1 MTRFRALAVS
11 SVLVLGG
18 CAVDQGA
25 SPGDSVDP
33 TDPLASYL
41 TQDVQWSECGAGA
54 LCSTVV
60 VPLDWDNPGVG
71 EDVQL
76 ALSKFEAT
84 GTAQGSLFVNPG
96 GPGASG
102 YEFVLDSVDFAVS
115 PELRESFDIIG
126 WDPRGVNFS
135 SPVSCAATDADL
147 DYFFFGELG
156 AEPDTPEW
164 DAELVAES
172 IRFGQECQANTGAL
186 LEFVDT
192 LSTVRDLD
200 LLRHLVG
207 DEQLNYLG
215 YSYGTLI
222 GAIYIDTFPENVGRI
237 VLDGPVDP
245 GASQF
250 DLVVNQYR
258 GFEEALEAYLVEC
271 DLTGTCPFGGSL
283 DQRLQAVSDLYDE
296 LEENPLRHSDGRLV
310 DDGMLRTAMVT
321 TLYSQSSWPFLTRMF
336 TELPQGETDTAMFLV
351 DFYYDREGGVY
362 QDNSMEA
369 FIAINCLDYPVET
382 DPAVLEAQAEQ
393 LKEAAPYTARPSGE
407 GDLVCMNW
415 PFPPKLTKGP
425 VSGTGANPVVI
436 LGTTG
441 DPATPYNWS
450 VSLNE
455 QLENS
460 VLLTLVGEGHLAY
473 DERVPCINGLVD
485 NYFIT
490 GELPVDGLTCDA

>member
-1 MTRFRALAVS
+1 MRRHLGVALSAAV
-11 SVLVLGG
+11 LLAG
-18 CAVDQGA
+18 CVTVADNPA
-25 SPGDSVDP
+25 EN
-33 TDPLASYL
+33 TEDPLAPYL
-41 TQDVQWSECGAGA
+41 GQEVQWSDCGAGA
-54 LCSTVV
+54 ECATVMA
-60 VPLDWDNPGVG
+60 PLDWDNPGVG
-71 EDVQL
+71 EDVSL
-76 ALSKFEAT
+76 AVSRHSAT
-84 GTAQGSLFVNPG
+84 GQALGSLFVNPG

-115 PELRESFDIIG
+115 EVLRESFDVIG

-135 SPVSCAATDADL
+135 SPVSCAATDAEL
-147 DYFFFGELG
+147 DYFFFGELE
-156 AEPDTPEW
+156 AQPDTPEW
-164 DAELVAES
+164 DAELLAES
-172 IRFGQECQANTGAL
+172 IRFGQECQANTGEL

-222 GAIYIDTFPENVGRI
+222 GALYIDTFPEKVGRM

-250 DLVVNQYR
+250 DLVVNQHR

-271 DLTGTCPFGGSL
+271 DLTNSCPFAGSL
-283 DQRLQAVSDLYDE
+283 EQRLRGVSDLYDE
-296 LEENPLRHSDGRLV
+296 LEQNPLRHADGRLI

-321 TLYSQSSWPFLTRMF
+321 TLYAQSSWPFLTRMF
-336 TELPQGETDTAMFLV
+336 DELQEGVTDTAIFLV

-362 QDNSMEA
+362 QNNSMEA
-369 FIAINCLDYPVET
+369 FIAINCLDYPVES
-382 DPAVLEAQAEQ
+382 DPAVLEAQADQ
-393 LKEAAPYTARPSGE
+393 LREAAPYTARPSGD

-415 PFPPKLTKGP
+415 PYPPKLNKGP
-425 VSGTGANPVVI
+425 VRGEGANPVVI

-473 DERVPCINGLVD
+473 DERVTCIND
-485 NYFIT
+485 
-490 GELPVDGLTCDA
+490 PVDTYFVTGDLPEDGITCVA

>member
-1 MTRFRALAVS
+1 MRCRLGVALSAAV
-11 SVLVLGG
+11 LLAG
-18 CAVDQGA
+18 CVTVADNPA
-25 SPGDSVDP
+25 EN
-33 TDPLASYL
+33 TEDPLAPYL
-41 TQDVQWSECGAGA
+41 GQEVQWSDCGAGA
-54 LCSTVV
+54 ECATVMA
-60 VPLDWDNPGVG
+60 PLDWDNPGVG
-71 EDVQL
+71 EDVSL
-76 ALSKFEAT
+76 AVSRHSAT
-84 GTAQGSLFVNPG
+84 GQALGSLLVNPG

-102 YEFVLDSVDFAVS
+102 YEFVLDSVDVAVS
-115 PELRESFDIIG
+115 EVLRESFDVIG

-135 SPVSCAATDADL
+135 SPVSCAATDAEL
-147 DYFFFGELG
+147 DYFFFGELE
-156 AEPDTPEW
+156 AQPDTPEW
-164 DAELVAES
+164 DAELLAES
-172 IRFGQECQANTGAL
+172 IRFGQECQANTGEL

-200 LLRHLVG
+200 FLRHLVG

-222 GAIYIDTFPENVGRI
+222 GALYIDTFPEKVGRM

-250 DLVVNQYR
+250 DLVVNQHR

-271 DLTGTCPFGGSL
+271 DLTNSCPFAGSL
-283 DQRLQAVSDLYDE
+283 EQRLRGVSDLYDE
-296 LEENPLRHSDGRLV
+296 LEQNPLRHADGRLI

-321 TLYSQSSWPFLTRMF
+321 TLYAQSSWPFLTQMF
-336 TELPQGETDTAMFLV
+336 EELQEGVTDTAIFLV

-362 QDNSMEA
+362 QNNSMEA
-369 FIAINCLDYPVET
+369 FIAINCLDYPVES
-382 DPAVLEAQAEQ
+382 DPAVLEAQADQ
-393 LKEAAPYTARPSGE
+393 LREAAPYTARPSGD

-415 PFPPKLTKGP
+415 PYPPKLNKGP
-425 VSGTGANPVVI
+425 VRGEGANPVVI

-473 DERVPCINGLVD
+473 DERVTCIND
-485 NYFIT
+485 
-490 GELPVDGLTCDA
+490 PVDTYFVTGDLPEDGITCVA

>member
-1 MTRFRALAVS
+1 MTRWLGVLAVS
-11 SVLVLGG
+11 LFLVAG
-18 CAVDQGA
+18 CTAVADDEIV
-25 SPGDSVDP
+25 SPD
-33 TDPLASYL
+33 DPLAPYL
-41 TQDVQWSECGAGA
+41 TQEVEWAECGAGA
-54 LCSTVV
+54 ECATVV
-60 VPLDWDNPGVG
+60 APLDWDNPGVG
-71 EDVQL
+71 DDVQL
-76 ALSKFEAT
+76 ALSRYEAR
-84 GTAQGSLFVNPG
+84 GRSQGSLFVNPG

-102 YEFVLDSVDFAVS
+102 YEFVLDNVDFAVS
-115 PELRESFDIIG
+115 PALRDSFDIIG

-135 SPVSCAATDADL
+135 SSVSCAATDADL
-147 DYFFFGELG
+147 DYFFFGELE

-164 DAELVAES
+164 DAELLAES
-172 IRFGQECQANTGAL
+172 IRFGEECQANTGAL

-207 DEQLNYLG
+207 DERLNYLG

-222 GAIYIDTFPENVGRI
+222 GALYIETFPLNVGRM

-250 DLVVNQYR
+250 DLVVNQHR

-271 DLTGTCPFGGSL
+271 DLTDSCPFGGSL
-283 DQRLQAVSDLYDE
+283 EQRLQGVSDLYDV
-296 LEENPLRHSDGRLV
+296 LEENPLRHSDGRV
-310 DDGMLRTAMVT
+310 IDDGMLRTAMVT
-321 TLYSQSSWPFLTRMF
+321 TLYAQSSWPFLTRMF
-336 TELPQGETDTAMFLV
+336 AELQQGVTDTAIFLV

-362 QDNSMEA
+362 QNNSMEA
-369 FIAINCLDYPVET
+369 FIAINCLDYPVES

-393 LKEAAPYTARPSGE
+393 LREAAPYTARPSGN

-415 PFPPKLTKGP
+415 PYPPKLNKGP
-425 VSGTGANPVVI
+425 VRGEGASPVVI

-450 VSLNE
+450 VSLND

-473 DERVPCINGLVD
+473 DERVPCINDPVD
-485 NYFIT
+485 AYFLT

>member
-1 MTRFRALAVS
+1 MRRHLGVALSAAV
-11 SVLVLGG
+11 LAG
-18 CAVDQGA
+18 CVAVADNPA
-25 SPGDSVDP
+25 EN
-33 TDPLASYL
+33 TEDPLAPYL
-41 TQDVQWSECGAGA
+41 GQEVQWSDCGAGA
-54 LCSTVV
+54 ECAIVMA
-60 VPLDWDNPGVG
+60 PLDWDNPGVG
-71 EDVQL
+71 EDVNL
-76 ALSKFEAT
+76 AVSRHSAT
-84 GTAQGSLFVNPG
+84 GQALGSLFVNPG

-115 PELRESFDIIG
+115 EMLRESFDVIG

-135 SPVSCAATDADL
+135 SPVSCAATDAEL
-147 DYFFFGELG
+147 DYFFFGELE
-156 AEPDTPEW
+156 AQPDTPEW
-164 DAELVAES
+164 DAELLAES
-172 IRFGQECQANTGAL
+172 IRFGQECQANTGEL

-222 GAIYIDTFPENVGRI
+222 GALYIDTFPEKVGRM

-250 DLVVNQYR
+250 DLVVNQHR

-271 DLTGTCPFGGSL
+271 DLTNSCPFAGSL
-283 DQRLQAVSDLYDE
+283 EQRLRGVSDLCDE
-296 LEENPLRHSDGRLV
+296 LEQNPLRHADGRLI

-321 TLYSQSSWPFLTRMF
+321 TLYAQSSWPFLTRMF
-336 TELPQGETDTAMFLV
+336 EELQEGVTDTAIFLV

-362 QDNSMEA
+362 QNNSMEA
-369 FIAINCLDYPVET
+369 FIAINCLDYPVES
-382 DPAVLEAQAEQ
+382 DPAVLEAQADQ
-393 LKEAAPYTARPSGE
+393 LREAAPYTARPSGD

-415 PFPPKLTKGP
+415 PYPPKLNKGP
-425 VSGTGANPVVI
+425 VRGEGANPVVI

-473 DERVPCINGLVD
+473 DERVTCIND
-485 NYFIT
+485 
-490 GELPVDGLTCDA
+490 PVDTYFVTGDLPEDGITCVA

>member
-1 MTRFRALAVS
+1 MRRRFGVALSAAV
-11 SVLVLGG
+11 LLAG
-18 CAVDQGA
+18 CVTGA
-25 SPGDSVDP
+25 DIPAP
-33 TDPLASYL
+33 NTEDPLAPYL
-41 TQDVQWSECGAGA
+41 DQEVEWSDCGAGA
-54 LCSTVV
+54 ECATVV
-60 VPLDWDNPGVG
+60 APLDWDNPGVG
-71 EDVQL
+71 DDVNL
-76 ALSKFEAT
+76 ALSRHSAT
-84 GTAQGSLFVNPG
+84 GQAQGSLFVNPG

-115 PELRESFDIIG
+115 EALRESFDVIG

-135 SPVSCAATDADL
+135 SPVSCAASDAEL
-147 DYFFFGELG
+147 DYFFFGELE

-164 DAELVAES
+164 DAELLAES
-172 IRFGQECQANTGAL
+172 IRFGQECQANTGEL

-200 LLRHLVG
+200 FLRHLVG

-222 GAIYIDTFPENVGRI
+222 GALYIDTFPERVGRM

-250 DLVVNQYR
+250 DLVVNQHR

-271 DLTGTCPFGGSL
+271 DLTNSCPFDGSL
-283 DQRLQAVSDLYDE
+283 EERLEGVSDLYDE
-296 LEENPLRHSDGRLV
+296 LEENPLRHADGRLV

-321 TLYSQSSWPFLTRMF
+321 TLYAQSSWPFLSRMF
-336 TELPQGETDTAMFLV
+336 EELQEGVTDTAIFLV

-362 QDNSMEA
+362 QNNSMEA
-369 FIAINCLDYPVET
+369 FIAINCLDYPVER

-393 LKEAAPYTARPSGE
+393 LREAAPYSARPSGD

-415 PFPPKLTKGP
+415 PYPPKLNKGP
-425 VSGTGANPVVI
+425 VRGEGANTVII

-473 DERVPCINGLVD
+473 DERVSCINDPVD
-485 NYFIT
+485 AYFLS
-490 GELPVDGLTCDA
+490 GDVPEDGLTCEA

>member
-1 MTRFRALAVS
+1 MTRFHALAMT

-25 SPGDSVDP
+25 STGELVDP
-33 TDPLASYL
+33 ADPLASYL
-41 TQDVQWSECGAGA
+41 TQDVLWSECGAGA
-54 LCSTVV
+54 LCATVT

-71 EDVQL
+71 EDIQL

-115 PELRESFDIIG
+115 PELRESFDIVG

-135 SPVSCAATDADL
+135 SQVSCAATDADL
-147 DYFFFGELG
+147 DYFFFGELE

-164 DAELVAES
+164 DAELLAES

-192 LSTVRDLD
+192 LSTARDLD

-207 DEQLNYLG
+207 DKQLNYLG

-258 GFEEALEAYLVEC
+258 GFEEALEAYLVDC
-271 DLTGTCPFGGSL
+271 DMAGTCPFGGSL
-283 DQRLQAVSDLYDE
+283 EQRLQAVSDLYDE
-296 LEENPLRHSDGRLV
+296 LEENPLRHTDGRLV

-321 TLYSQSSWPFLTRMF
+321 TLYSQSSWSFLTRMF
-336 TELPQGETDTAMFLV
+336 TELPQGVTDTAMFLV

-382 DPAVLEAQAEQ
+382 DPAALEAQAEQ
-393 LKEAAPYTARPSGE
+393 LKEAAPYTARPSGD

-425 VSGTGANPVVI
+425 VTGAGANPVVI

-450 VSLNE
+450 VSLNQ

-473 DERVPCINGLVD
+473 DERVPCINDPVD

-490 GELPVDGLTCDA
+490 GELPADGLTCDA

>member
-1 MTRFRALAVS
+1 MRRHLGVALSAAV
-11 SVLVLGG
+11 LAG
-18 CAVDQGA
+18 CVAVADNPA
-25 SPGDSVDP
+25 E
-33 TDPLASYL
+33 TTEDPLAPYL
-41 TQDVQWSECGAGA
+41 GQEVQWSDCGAGA
-54 LCSTVV
+54 ECATVMA
-60 VPLDWDNPGVG
+60 PLDWDNPGVG
-71 EDVQL
+71 EDVSL
-76 ALSKFEAT
+76 AVSRHSAT
-84 GTAQGSLFVNPG
+84 GQALGSLFVNPG

-115 PELRESFDIIG
+115 EVLRESFDVIG

-135 SPVSCAATDADL
+135 SPVSCAATDAEL
-147 DYFFFGELG
+147 DYFFFGELE
-156 AEPDTPEW
+156 AQPDTPEW
-164 DAELVAES
+164 DAELLAES
-172 IRFGQECQANTGAL
+172 IRFGQECQANTGEL

-222 GAIYIDTFPENVGRI
+222 GALYIDTFPEKVGRM

-250 DLVVNQYR
+250 DLVVNQHR

-271 DLTGTCPFGGSL
+271 DLTNSCPFAGSL
-283 DQRLQAVSDLYDE
+283 EQRLRGVSDLYDE
-296 LEENPLRHSDGRLV
+296 LEQNPLRHADGRLI

-321 TLYSQSSWPFLTRMF
+321 TLYAQSSWPFLTRMF
-336 TELPQGETDTAMFLV
+336 EELQEGVTDTAIFLV

-362 QDNSMEA
+362 QNNSMEA
-369 FIAINCLDYPVET
+369 FIAINCLDYPVES
-382 DPAVLEAQAEQ
+382 DPAVLEAQADQ
-393 LKEAAPYTARPSGE
+393 LREAAPYTARPSGD

-415 PFPPKLTKGP
+415 PYPPKLNKGP
-425 VSGTGANPVVI
+425 VRGEEANPVVI

-473 DERVPCINGLVD
+473 DERVTCIND
-485 NYFIT
+485 
-490 GELPVDGLTCDA
+490 PVDTYFVTGDLPEDGITCVA

>member
-1 MTRFRALAVS
+1 MRRHLGVALSAAV
-11 SVLVLGG
+11 LAG
-18 CAVDQGA
+18 CVAV
-25 SPGDSVDP
+25 VDNP
-33 TDPLASYL
+33 SQNSEDPLAPYL
-41 TQDVQWSECGAGA
+41 GQEVQWSDCGAGA
-54 LCSTVV
+54 ECATVMA
-60 VPLDWDNPGVG
+60 PLDWDNPGVG
-71 EDVQL
+71 EDVSL
-76 ALSKFEAT
+76 AVSRHSAT
-84 GTAQGSLFVNPG
+84 GQALGSLFVNPG

-115 PELRESFDIIG
+115 EVLRESFDVIG

-135 SPVSCAATDADL
+135 SPVSCAATDAEL
-147 DYFFFGELG
+147 DYFFFGELE
-156 AEPDTPEW
+156 AQPDTPEW
-164 DAELVAES
+164 DAELLAES
-172 IRFGQECQANTGAL
+172 IRFGQECQANTGEL

-222 GAIYIDTFPENVGRI
+222 GALYIDTFPEKVGRM

-250 DLVVNQYR
+250 DLVVNQHR

-271 DLTGTCPFGGSL
+271 DLTNSCPFAGSL
-283 DQRLQAVSDLYDE
+283 EQRLRGVSDLYDE
-296 LEENPLRHSDGRLV
+296 LEQNPLRHADGRLI

-321 TLYSQSSWPFLTRMF
+321 TLYAQSSWPFLTQMF
-336 TELPQGETDTAMFLV
+336 EELQEGVTDTAIFLV

-362 QDNSMEA
+362 QNNSMEA
-369 FIAINCLDYPVET
+369 FIAINCLDYPVES
-382 DPAVLEAQAEQ
+382 DPAVLEAQADQ
-393 LKEAAPYTARPSGE
+393 LREAAPYTARPSGD

-415 PFPPKLTKGP
+415 PYPPKLNKGP
-425 VSGTGANPVVI
+425 VRGEGANPVVI

-473 DERVPCINGLVD
+473 DERVTCIND
-485 NYFIT
+485 
-490 GELPVDGLTCDA
+490 PVDMYFVTGDLPEDGITCVA

>member
-1 MTRFRALAVS
+1 MRRHLGVALSAAV
-11 SVLVLGG
+11 LAG
-18 CAVDQGA
+18 CVAVADNPA
-25 SPGDSVDP
+25 E
-33 TDPLASYL
+33 TNEDPLAPYL
-41 TQDVQWSECGAGA
+41 GQEVQWSDCGAGA
-54 LCSTVV
+54 ECATVMA
-60 VPLDWDNPGVG
+60 PLDWDNPGVG
-71 EDVQL
+71 EDVNL
-76 ALSKFEAT
+76 AVSRHRAT
-84 GTAQGSLFVNPG
+84 GHALGSLFVNPG

-115 PELRESFDIIG
+115 EVLRESFDVIG

-135 SPVSCAATDADL
+135 SPVSCAATDAEL
-147 DYFFFGELG
+147 DYFFFGELE
-156 AEPDTPEW
+156 AQPDTPEW
-164 DAELVAES
+164 DAELLAES
-172 IRFGQECQANTGAL
+172 IRFGQECQANTGEL

-222 GAIYIDTFPENVGRI
+222 GALYIDTFPEKVGRM

-250 DLVVNQYR
+250 DLVVNQHR

-271 DLTGTCPFGGSL
+271 DLTNSCPFAGSL
-283 DQRLQAVSDLYDE
+283 EQRLRGVSDLYDE
-296 LEENPLRHSDGRLV
+296 LEQNPLRHADGRLI

-321 TLYSQSSWPFLTRMF
+321 TLYAQSSWPFLTRMF
-336 TELPQGETDTAMFLV
+336 EELQEGVTDTAIFLV

-362 QDNSMEA
+362 QNNSMEA
-369 FIAINCLDYPVET
+369 FIAINCLDYPVES
-382 DPAVLEAQAEQ
+382 DPAVLEAQADQ
-393 LKEAAPYTARPSGE
+393 LREAAPYTARPSGD

-415 PFPPKLTKGP
+415 PYPPKLNKGP
-425 VSGTGANPVVI
+425 VRGEGANPVVI

-473 DERVPCINGLVD
+473 DERVTCIND
-485 NYFIT
+485 
-490 GELPVDGLTCDA
+490 PVDTYFVTGDLPEDGITCVA

>member
-1 MTRFRALAVS
+1 MRRHLGVALSAAV
-11 SVLVLGG
+11 LAG
-18 CAVDQGA
+18 CVAVADNPA
-25 SPGDSVDP
+25 E
-33 TDPLASYL
+33 TTEDPLAPYL
-41 TQDVQWSECGAGA
+41 GQEVQWSDCGAGA
-54 LCSTVV
+54 ECATVMA
-60 VPLDWDNPGVG
+60 PLDWDNPGVG
-71 EDVQL
+71 EDVNL
-76 ALSKFEAT
+76 AVSRHSAT
-84 GTAQGSLFVNPG
+84 GQALGSLFVNPG

-115 PELRESFDIIG
+115 EVLRESFDVIG

-135 SPVSCAATDADL
+135 SPVSCAATDAEL
-147 DYFFFGELG
+147 DYFFFGELE
-156 AEPDTPEW
+156 AQPDTPEW
-164 DAELVAES
+164 DAELLAES
-172 IRFGQECQANTGAL
+172 IRFGQECQANTGEL

-222 GAIYIDTFPENVGRI
+222 GALYIDTFPEKVGRM

-250 DLVVNQYR
+250 DLVVNQHR

-271 DLTGTCPFGGSL
+271 DLTNSCPFAGSL
-283 DQRLQAVSDLYDE
+283 EQRLRGVSDLYDE
-296 LEENPLRHSDGRLV
+296 LEQNPLRHADGRLI

-321 TLYSQSSWPFLTRMF
+321 TLYAQSSWPFLTRMF
-336 TELPQGETDTAMFLV
+336 EELQEGVTDTAIFLV

-362 QDNSMEA
+362 QNNSMEA
-369 FIAINCLDYPVET
+369 FIAINCLDYPVES
-382 DPAVLEAQAEQ
+382 DPAVLEAQADQ
-393 LKEAAPYTARPSGE
+393 LREAAPYTARPSGD

-415 PFPPKLTKGP
+415 PYPPKLNKGP
-425 VSGTGANPVVI
+425 VRGEGANPVVI

-473 DERVPCINGLVD
+473 DERVTCINDPVD
-485 NYFIT
+485 TYFVT
-490 GELPVDGLTCDA
+490 GDLPEDGLTCVA

>member
-1 MTRFRALAVS
+1 MRRHLGVALSAAV
-11 SVLVLGG
+11 LAG
-18 CAVDQGA
+18 CVAVADNPA
-25 SPGDSVDP
+25 EN
-33 TDPLASYL
+33 TEDPLAPYL
-41 TQDVQWSECGAGA
+41 GQEVQWSDCGAGA
-54 LCSTVV
+54 ECATVMA
-60 VPLDWDNPGVG
+60 PLDWDNPGVG
-71 EDVQL
+71 EDVNL
-76 ALSKFEAT
+76 AVSRHSAT
-84 GTAQGSLFVNPG
+84 GQALGSLFVNPG

-115 PELRESFDIIG
+115 EVLRESFDVIG

-135 SPVSCAATDADL
+135 SPVSCAATDAEL
-147 DYFFFGELG
+147 DYFFFGELE
-156 AEPDTPEW
+156 AQPDTPEW
-164 DAELVAES
+164 DAELLAES
-172 IRFGQECQANTGAL
+172 IRFGQECQANTGEL

-222 GAIYIDTFPENVGRI
+222 GALYIDTFPEKVGRM

-250 DLVVNQYR
+250 DLVVNQHR

-271 DLTGTCPFGGSL
+271 DLTNSCPFAGSL
-283 DQRLQAVSDLYDE
+283 EQRLRGVSDLYDE
-296 LEENPLRHSDGRLV
+296 LEQNPLRHADGRLI

-321 TLYSQSSWPFLTRMF
+321 TLYAQSSWPFLTRMF
-336 TELPQGETDTAMFLV
+336 EELQEGVTDTAIFLV

-362 QDNSMEA
+362 QNNSMEA
-369 FIAINCLDYPVET
+369 FIAINCLDYPVES
-382 DPAVLEAQAEQ
+382 DPAVLEAQADQ
-393 LKEAAPYTARPSGE
+393 LREAAPYTARPSGD

-415 PFPPKLTKGP
+415 PYPPKLNKGP
-425 VSGTGANPVVI
+425 VRGEGANPVVI

-473 DERVPCINGLVD
+473 DERVTCIND
-485 NYFIT
+485 
-490 GELPVDGLTCDA
+490 PVDTYFVTGDLPEDGITCVA

>member
-1 MTRFRALAVS
+1 MRRSLALAVT
-11 SVLVLGG
+11 SVLVLAG
-18 CAVDQGA
+18 CALDQGV
-25 SPGDSVDP
+25 STGELVDP
-33 TDPLASYL
+33 ADPLASYL
-41 TQDVQWSECGAGA
+41 TQDVEWSECGAGA
-54 LCSTVV
+54 LCAIVV
-60 VPLDWDNPGVG
+60 VPLDWDNLGVG

-147 DYFFFGELG
+147 DYFFFGELE
-156 AEPDTPEW
+156 AEPDTLEW
-164 DAELVAES
+164 DAELLAES

-222 GAIYIDTFPENVGRI
+222 GAIYIDTFPEKVGRI

-271 DLTGTCPFGGSL
+271 DIGGTCPFGGSL
-283 DQRLQAVSDLYDE
+283 EQRLQAVSDLYDE

-336 TELPQGETDTAMFLV
+336 TELPQGVTDTAMFLV

-393 LKEAAPYTARPSGE
+393 LREAAPYTARPSGE

-415 PFPPKLTKGP
+415 PFPPKLTKGS
-425 VSGTGANPVVI
+425 VTGAGANPVVI

-473 DERVPCINGLVD
+473 DERVPCINGPVD

>member
-1 MTRFRALAVS
+1 MTRFHALAMT

-25 SPGDSVDP
+25 STGELVDP
-33 TDPLASYL
+33 ADPLASYL
-41 TQDVQWSECGAGA
+41 TQDVLWSECGAGA
-54 LCSTVV
+54 LCATVT

-71 EDVQL
+71 EDIQL

-115 PELRESFDIIG
+115 PELRESFDIVG

-135 SPVSCAATDADL
+135 SQVSCAATDADL
-147 DYFFFGELG
+147 DYFFFGEPE

-164 DAELVAES
+164 DAELLAES

-207 DEQLNYLG
+207 DKQLNYLG

-283 DQRLQAVSDLYDE
+283 EQRLQAVSGLYDE

-321 TLYSQSSWPFLTRMF
+321 TLYSQSSWTFLTRMF
-336 TELPQGETDTAMFLV
+336 TELPQGVTDTAMFLV

-382 DPAVLEAQAEQ
+382 DPAALEAQAEQ
-393 LKEAAPYTARPSGE
+393 LKEAAPYTARPSGD

-425 VSGTGANPVVI
+425 VTGAGANPVVI

-450 VSLNE
+450 VSLNQ

-473 DERVPCINGLVD
+473 DERVPCINDPVD

-490 GELPVDGLTCDA
+490 GELPADGLTCDA

>member
-1 MTRFRALAVS
+1 MRRHLGVALSAAV
-11 SVLVLGG
+11 LLAG
-18 CAVDQGA
+18 CVTVADNPA
-25 SPGDSVDP
+25 EN
-33 TDPLASYL
+33 TEDPLAPYL
-41 TQDVQWSECGAGA
+41 GQEVQWSDCGAGA
-54 LCSTVV
+54 ECATVMA
-60 VPLDWDNPGVG
+60 PLDWDNPGVG
-71 EDVQL
+71 EDVSL
-76 ALSKFEAT
+76 AVSRHSAT
-84 GTAQGSLFVNPG
+84 GQALGSLFVNPG

-115 PELRESFDIIG
+115 EVLRESFDVIG

-135 SPVSCAATDADL
+135 SPVSCAATDAEL
-147 DYFFFGELG
+147 DYFFFGELE
-156 AEPDTPEW
+156 AQPDTPEW
-164 DAELVAES
+164 DAELLAES
-172 IRFGQECQANTGAL
+172 IRFGQECQANTGEL

-222 GAIYIDTFPENVGRI
+222 GALYIDTFPEKVGRM

-250 DLVVNQYR
+250 DLVVNQHR

-271 DLTGTCPFGGSL
+271 DLTNSCPFAGSL
-283 DQRLQAVSDLYDE
+283 EQRLRGVSDLYDE
-296 LEENPLRHSDGRLV
+296 LEQNPLRHADGRLI

-321 TLYSQSSWPFLTRMF
+321 TLYAQSSWPFLTRMF
-336 TELPQGETDTAMFLV
+336 EELQEGVTDTAIFLV

-362 QDNSMEA
+362 QNNSMEA
-369 FIAINCLDYPVET
+369 FIAINCLDYPVES
-382 DPAVLEAQAEQ
+382 DPAVLEAQADQ
-393 LKEAAPYTARPSGE
+393 LREAAPYTARPSGD

-415 PFPPKLTKGP
+415 PYPPKLNKGP
-425 VSGTGANPVVI
+425 VRGEEANPVVI

-473 DERVPCINGLVD
+473 DERVTCIND
-485 NYFIT
+485 
-490 GELPVDGLTCDA
+490 PVDTYFVTGDLPEDGITCVA

>member
-1 MTRFRALAVS
+1 MRRHLGVALSAAV
-11 SVLVLGG
+11 LAG
-18 CAVDQGA
+18 CVAVIDNPA
-25 SPGDSVDP
+25 E
-33 TDPLASYL
+33 TTEDPLAPYL
-41 TQDVQWSECGAGA
+41 GQEVQWSDCGAGA
-54 LCSTVV
+54 ECATVV
-60 VPLDWDNPGVG
+60 APLDWNNPGVG
-71 EDVQL
+71 EDVNL
-76 ALSKFEAT
+76 AVSRHSAT
-84 GTAQGSLFVNPG
+84 GQALGSLFVNPG

-115 PELRESFDIIG
+115 EVLRESFDVIG

-135 SPVSCAATDADL
+135 SPVSCAATDAEL
-147 DYFFFGELG
+147 DYFFFGELE
-156 AEPDTPEW
+156 AQPDTPEW
-164 DAELVAES
+164 DAELLAES
-172 IRFGQECQANTGAL
+172 IRFGQECQANTGEL

-192 LSTVRDLD
+192 LSTVRDLN

-222 GAIYIDTFPENVGRI
+222 GALYIDTFPEKVGRM

-250 DLVVNQYR
+250 DLVVNQHR

-271 DLTGTCPFGGSL
+271 DLTNSCPFAGSL
-283 DQRLQAVSDLYDE
+283 EQRLSGVSDLYDE
-296 LEENPLRHSDGRLV
+296 LEQNPLRHADGRLI

-321 TLYSQSSWPFLTRMF
+321 TLYAQSSWPFLTRMF
-336 TELPQGETDTAMFLV
+336 EELQEGITDTAIFLV

-362 QDNSMEA
+362 QNNSMEA
-369 FIAINCLDYPVET
+369 FIAINCLDYPVES
-382 DPAVLEAQAEQ
+382 DPAVLEAQADQ
-393 LKEAAPYTARPSGE
+393 LREAAPYTARPSGD

-415 PFPPKLTKGP
+415 PYPPKLNKGP
-425 VSGTGANPVVI
+425 VRGEGANPVVI

-473 DERVPCINGLVD
+473 DERVTCINDPVD
-485 NYFIT
+485 TYFVT
-490 GELPVDGLTCDA
+490 GDLPEDGLTCVA

>member
-1 MTRFRALAVS
+1 MRRHLGVALSAAV
-11 SVLVLGG
+11 LAG
-18 CAVDQGA
+18 CVAVADNPA
-25 SPGDSVDP
+25 E
-33 TDPLASYL
+33 TTEDPLAPYL
-41 TQDVQWSECGAGA
+41 GQEVQWSDCGAGA
-54 LCSTVV
+54 ECATVTA
-60 VPLDWDNPGVG
+60 PLDWDNPGVG
-71 EDVQL
+71 EDVNL
-76 ALSKFEAT
+76 AVSRHRAT
-84 GTAQGSLFVNPG
+84 GHALGSLFVNPG

-115 PELRESFDIIG
+115 EVLRESFDVIG

-135 SPVSCAATDADL
+135 SPVSCAATDAEL
-147 DYFFFGELG
+147 DYFFFGELE
-156 AEPDTPEW
+156 AQPDTPEW
-164 DAELVAES
+164 DAELLAES
-172 IRFGQECQANTGAL
+172 IRFGQECQANTGEL

-222 GAIYIDTFPENVGRI
+222 GALYIDTFPEKVGRM

-250 DLVVNQYR
+250 DLVVNQHR

-271 DLTGTCPFGGSL
+271 DLTNSCPFAGSL
-283 DQRLQAVSDLYDE
+283 EQRLRGVSDLYDE
-296 LEENPLRHSDGRLV
+296 LEQNPLRHADGRLI

-321 TLYSQSSWPFLTRMF
+321 TLYAQSSWPFLTRMF
-336 TELPQGETDTAMFLV
+336 EELQEGVTDTAIFLV

-362 QDNSMEA
+362 QNNSMEA
-369 FIAINCLDYPVET
+369 FIAINCLDYPVES
-382 DPAVLEAQAEQ
+382 DPRVLEAQADQ
-393 LKEAAPYTARPSGE
+393 LREAAPYTARPSGD

-415 PFPPKLTKGP
+415 PYPPKLNKGP
-425 VSGTGANPVVI
+425 VRGEGANPVVI

-473 DERVPCINGLVD
+473 DERVTCINDPVD
-485 NYFIT
+485 TYFVT
-490 GELPVDGLTCDA
+490 GDLPEDGLTCVA

>member
-1 MTRFRALAVS
+1 MRHWGLLVFA
-11 SVLVLGG
+11 SVVGLSG
-18 CAVDQGA
+18 CAPEPPPLVA
-25 SPGDSVDP
+25 DP
-33 TDPLASYL
+33 SNPLAPYL
-41 TQDVQWSECGAGA
+41 TQEVDWGNCGAGA
-54 LCSTVV
+54 LCATVIA
-60 VPLDWDNPGVG
+60 PLDWDNPGVG
-71 EDVQL
+71 GDVEL

-84 GTAQGSLFVNPG
+84 GRAQGSLFVNPG

-102 YEFVLDSVDFAVS
+102 YTFVLDSVDYAVS
-115 PELRESFDIIG
+115 PQLRESFDIIG

-135 SPVSCAATDADL
+135 TPVSCAETDADL
-147 DYFFFGELG
+147 DYFFFGELA

-164 DAELVAES
+164 EAELLAES
-172 IRFGQECQANTGAL
+172 IRFGQECQANSGEL

-207 DEQLNYLG
+207 DDQLNYLG

-222 GAIYIDTFPENVGRI
+222 GALYIETFPQNVGRM

-258 GFEEALEAYLVEC
+258 AFEEALVAFMRAC
-271 DLTGTCPFGGSL
+271 SQTNSCPFDGTL
-283 DQRLQAVSDLYDE
+283 TQKLQAVSDLYD
-296 LEENPLRHSDGRLV
+296 LMEERPLRHSDGRLV
-310 DDGMLRTAMVT
+310 DDGMMRTAMVT
-321 TLYSQSSWPFLTRMF
+321 TLYSERNWPLLNDLF
-336 TELPQGETDTAMFLV
+336 TELQQGSTDTAILLV
-351 DFYYDREGGVY
+351 DFYYDREEGVY

-369 FIAINCLDYPVET
+369 FIAINCLDYPPES
-382 DPAVLEAQAEQ
+382 DPAVLEAQAQQ
-393 LKEAAPYTARPSGE
+393 LREVAPYTARPTGR
-407 GDLVCMNW
+407 GDLVCLNW
-415 PFPPKLTKGP
+415 PHKPKLNKGP
-425 VSGTGANPVVI
+425 VSGSGANPVVI

-473 DERVPCINGLVD
+473 DERVPCINTPVD
-485 NYFIT
+485 NYLVT
-490 GELPVDGLTCDA
+490 GELPVDGLTCAA

>member
-1 MTRFRALAVS
+1 MRRHLGVALSAAV
-11 SVLVLGG
+11 LAG
-18 CAVDQGA
+18 CVAVADNPA
-25 SPGDSVDP
+25 EN
-33 TDPLASYL
+33 TEDPLAPYL
-41 TQDVQWSECGAGA
+41 GQEVQWSDCGAGA
-54 LCSTVV
+54 ECATVMA
-60 VPLDWDNPGVG
+60 PLDWANPGVG
-71 EDVQL
+71 EDVNL
-76 ALSKFEAT
+76 AVSRHSAT
-84 GTAQGSLFVNPG
+84 GQALGSLFVNPG

-115 PELRESFDIIG
+115 EVLRESFDVIG

-135 SPVSCAATDADL
+135 SPVSCAATDAEL
-147 DYFFFGELG
+147 DYFFFGELE
-156 AEPDTPEW
+156 AQPDTPEW
-164 DAELVAES
+164 DAELLAES
-172 IRFGQECQANTGAL
+172 IRFGQECQANTGEL

-222 GAIYIDTFPENVGRI
+222 GALYIDTFPEKVGRM

-250 DLVVNQYR
+250 DLVVNQHR

-271 DLTGTCPFGGSL
+271 DLTNSCPFAGSL
-283 DQRLQAVSDLYDE
+283 EQRLRGVSDLYDE
-296 LEENPLRHSDGRLV
+296 LEQNPLRHADGRLI

-321 TLYSQSSWPFLTRMF
+321 TLYAQSSWPFLTRMF
-336 TELPQGETDTAMFLV
+336 EELQEGVTDTAIFLV

-362 QDNSMEA
+362 QNNSMEA
-369 FIAINCLDYPVET
+369 FIAINCLDYPVES
-382 DPAVLEAQAEQ
+382 DPAVLEAQADQ
-393 LKEAAPYTARPSGE
+393 LREAAPYTARPSGD

-415 PFPPKLTKGP
+415 PYPPKLNKGP
-425 VSGTGANPVVI
+425 VRGEGANPVVI

-473 DERVPCINGLVD
+473 DERVTCIND
-485 NYFIT
+485 
-490 GELPVDGLTCDA
+490 PVDTYFVTGDLPEDGITCVA

>member
-1 MTRFRALAVS
+1 MRRHLGVALSAAV
-11 SVLVLGG
+11 LAG
-18 CAVDQGA
+18 CVAVADNPA
-25 SPGDSVDP
+25 E
-33 TDPLASYL
+33 TTEDPLAPYL
-41 TQDVQWSECGAGA
+41 GQEVQWSDCGAGA
-54 LCSTVV
+54 ECATVMA
-60 VPLDWDNPGVG
+60 PLDWDNPGVG
-71 EDVQL
+71 EDVSL
-76 ALSKFEAT
+76 AVSRHSAT
-84 GTAQGSLFVNPG
+84 GQALGSLFVNPG

-115 PELRESFDIIG
+115 EVLRESFDVIG

-135 SPVSCAATDADL
+135 SPVSCAATDAEL
-147 DYFFFGELG
+147 DYFFFGELE
-156 AEPDTPEW
+156 AQPDTPEW
-164 DAELVAES
+164 DAELLAES
-172 IRFGQECQANTGAL
+172 IRFGQECQANTGEL

-222 GAIYIDTFPENVGRI
+222 GALYIDTFPEKVGRM

-250 DLVVNQYR
+250 DLVVNQHR

-271 DLTGTCPFGGSL
+271 DLTNSCPFAGSL
-283 DQRLQAVSDLYDE
+283 EQRLRGVSDLYDE
-296 LEENPLRHSDGRLV
+296 LEQNPLRHADGRLI

-321 TLYSQSSWPFLTRMF
+321 TLYAQSSWPFLTRMF
-336 TELPQGETDTAMFLV
+336 DELQEGVTDTAIFLV

-362 QDNSMEA
+362 QNNSMEA
-369 FIAINCLDYPVET
+369 FIAINCLDYPVES
-382 DPAVLEAQAEQ
+382 DPAVLEAQADQ
-393 LKEAAPYTARPSGE
+393 LREAAPYTARPSGD

-415 PFPPKLTKGP
+415 PYPPKLNKGP
-425 VSGTGANPVVI
+425 VRGEGANPVVI

-473 DERVPCINGLVD
+473 DERVTCIND
-485 NYFIT
+485 
-490 GELPVDGLTCDA
+490 PVDTYFVTGDLPEDGITCVA

>member
-1 MTRFRALAVS
+1 MRGVVAVAVAS
-11 SVLVLGG
+11 ILVLSG
-18 CAVDQGA
+18 CQA
-25 SPGDSVDP
+25 STPTLSSGDV
-33 TDPLASYL
+33 DPLAQFFS
-41 TQDVQWSECGAGA
+41 QEVDWSDCGAGA
-54 LCSTVV
+54 LCATVRA
-60 VPLDWDNPGVG
+60 PLDWENPGDG
-71 EDVQL
+71 REIEL

-84 GTAQGSLFVNPG
+84 GESQGSLFVNPG

-102 YEFVLDSVDFAVS
+102 YTFVLDSVDYAVS
-115 PELRESFDIIG
+115 PALRESFDIIG

-135 SPVSCAATDADL
+135 SAVSCAATDEDL
-147 DYFFFGELG
+147 DYFFFGELE

-164 DAELVAES
+164 DAELLGES
-172 IRFGQECQANTGAL
+172 IRFGQECQANSGDL

-192 LSTVRDLD
+192 LSTVKDLD

-207 DEQLNYLG
+207 DDQLTYLG

-222 GAIYIDTFPENVGRI
+222 GALYIDTFPEKVGRI

-250 DLVVNQYR
+250 DLVLNQYR
-258 GFEEALEAYLVEC
+258 GFEEALEAYLVDC
-271 DLTGTCPFGGSL
+271 DRTGSCPFGGTL
-283 DQRLQAVSDLYDE
+283 EDRLQAVSDLYDE
-296 LEENPLRHSDGRLV
+296 LEENPLRHSDGRLL

-321 TLYSQSSWPFLTRMF
+321 TLYAQSSWSFLSQMF
-336 TELPQGETDTAMFLV
+336 AEVAQGETNTAMFLV
-351 DFYYDREGGVY
+351 DFYYDREDGIY

-369 FIAINCLDYPVET
+369 FIAINCLDYPVES

-393 LKEAAPYTARPSGE
+393 LREAAPYTARPSGD

-415 PFPPKLTKGP
+415 PFPPKLNKGP
-425 VSGTGANPVVI
+425 VTGAGANPVVI

-473 DERVPCINGLVD
+473 DEDVACINDPVD
-485 NYFIT
+485 TYFLT
-490 GELPVDGLTCDA
+490 GELPADGLTCNA

>member
-1 MTRFRALAVS
+1 MRRHLGVALSAAV
-11 SVLVLGG
+11 LAG
-18 CAVDQGA
+18 CVAVADNPA
-25 SPGDSVDP
+25 EN
-33 TDPLASYL
+33 TEDPLAPYL
-41 TQDVQWSECGAGA
+41 GQEVQWSDCGAGA
-54 LCSTVV
+54 ECATVFA
-60 VPLDWDNPGVG
+60 PLDWDNPGVG
-71 EDVQL
+71 EDVNL
-76 ALSKFEAT
+76 AVSRHRAT
-84 GTAQGSLFVNPG
+84 GQALGSLFVNPG

-115 PELRESFDIIG
+115 EVLRESFDVIG

-135 SPVSCAATDADL
+135 SPVSCAATDAEL
-147 DYFFFGELG
+147 DYFFFGELE

-164 DAELVAES
+164 DAELLAES
-172 IRFGQECQANTGAL
+172 IRFGQECQANTGEL

-222 GAIYIDTFPENVGRI
+222 GALYIDTFPEKVGRM

-250 DLVVNQYR
+250 DLVVNQHR

-271 DLTGTCPFGGSL
+271 NLTNSCPFAGSL
-283 DQRLQAVSDLYDE
+283 EQRLRGVSDLYDE
-296 LEENPLRHSDGRLV
+296 LEQNPLRHADGRLI

-321 TLYSQSSWPFLTRMF
+321 TLYAQSSWPFLTRMF
-336 TELPQGETDTAMFLV
+336 EELQEGITDTAIFLV

-362 QDNSMEA
+362 QNNSMEA
-369 FIAINCLDYPVET
+369 FIAINCLDYPVES
-382 DPAVLEAQAEQ
+382 DPAVLEAQADQ
-393 LKEAAPYTARPSGE
+393 LREAAPYTARPSGD

-415 PFPPKLTKGP
+415 PYPPKLNKGP
-425 VSGTGANPVVI
+425 VRGEGANPVVI

-473 DERVPCINGLVD
+473 DERVSCINDPVD
-485 NYFIT
+485 LYFVT
-490 GELPVDGLTCDA
+490 GDIPEDGLTCEAQ

>member
-1 MTRFRALAVS
+1 MRRHLGVALSAAV
-11 SVLVLGG
+11 LAG
-18 CAVDQGA
+18 CVAVPDNPA
-25 SPGDSVDP
+25 E
-33 TDPLASYL
+33 TTEDPLAPYL
-41 TQDVQWSECGAGA
+41 GQEVQWSDCGAGA
-54 LCSTVV
+54 ECATVM

-71 EDVQL
+71 EDVNL
-76 ALSKFEAT
+76 AVSRHRAT
-84 GTAQGSLFVNPG
+84 GQALGSLFVNPG

-102 YEFVLDSVDFAVS
+102 YEFVLNSVDFAVS
-115 PELRESFDIIG
+115 EVLRESFDVIG

-135 SPVSCAATDADL
+135 SPVSCAATDAEL
-147 DYFFFGELG
+147 DYFFFGELE
-156 AEPDTPEW
+156 AQPDTPEW
-164 DAELVAES
+164 DAELLAES
-172 IRFGQECQANTGAL
+172 IRFGQECQANTGEL

-222 GAIYIDTFPENVGRI
+222 GALYIDTFPEKVGRM

-250 DLVVNQYR
+250 DLVVNQHR

-271 DLTGTCPFGGSL
+271 DLTNSCPFAGSL
-283 DQRLQAVSDLYDE
+283 EQRLRGVSDLYDE
-296 LEENPLRHSDGRLV
+296 LEQNPLRHADGRLI

-321 TLYSQSSWPFLTRMF
+321 TLYAQSSWPFLTRMF
-336 TELPQGETDTAMFLV
+336 EELQEGVTDTAIFLV

-362 QDNSMEA
+362 QNNSMEA
-369 FIAINCLDYPVET
+369 FIAINCLDYPVES
-382 DPAVLEAQAEQ
+382 DPAVLEAQADQ
-393 LKEAAPYTARPSGE
+393 LREAAPYTARPSGD

-415 PFPPKLTKGP
+415 PYPPKLNKGP
-425 VSGTGANPVVI
+425 VRGEGANPVVI
-436 LGTTG
+436 LGTSG

-473 DERVPCINGLVD
+473 DESVSCIND
-485 NYFIT
+485 
-490 GELPVDGLTCDA
+490 PVDTYFVTGDLPEDGLSCVA

>member
-1 MTRFRALAVS
+1 MRRHLGVALSAAV
-11 SVLVLGG
+11 LAG
-18 CAVDQGA
+18 CVAVADNPA
-25 SPGDSVDP
+25 E
-33 TDPLASYL
+33 TTEDPLAPYL
-41 TQDVQWSECGAGA
+41 GQEVQWSDCGAGA
-54 LCSTVV
+54 ECATVTA
-60 VPLDWDNPGVG
+60 PLDWDNPGVG
-71 EDVQL
+71 EDVNL
-76 ALSKFEAT
+76 AVSRHSAT
-84 GTAQGSLFVNPG
+84 GQTLGSLFVNPG

-115 PELRESFDIIG
+115 EVLRESFDVIG

-135 SPVSCAATDADL
+135 SPVSCAATDAEL
-147 DYFFFGELG
+147 DYFFFGELE
-156 AEPDTPEW
+156 AQPDTPEW
-164 DAELVAES
+164 DAELLAES
-172 IRFGQECQANTGAL
+172 IRFGQECQANTGEL

-222 GAIYIDTFPENVGRI
+222 GALYIDTFPEKVGRM

-250 DLVVNQYR
+250 DLVVNQHR

-271 DLTGTCPFGGSL
+271 DLTNSCPFAGSL
-283 DQRLQAVSDLYDE
+283 EQRLRGVSDLYDE
-296 LEENPLRHSDGRLV
+296 LEQNPLRHADGRLI

-321 TLYSQSSWPFLTRMF
+321 TLYAQSSWPFLTRMF
-336 TELPQGETDTAMFLV
+336 EELQEGVTDTAIFLV

-362 QDNSMEA
+362 QNNSMEA
-369 FIAINCLDYPVET
+369 FIAINCLDYPVES
-382 DPAVLEAQAEQ
+382 DPAVLEAQADQ
-393 LKEAAPYTARPSGE
+393 LREAAPYTARPSGD

-415 PFPPKLTKGP
+415 PYPPKLNKGP
-425 VSGTGANPVVI
+425 VRGEGANPVVI

-473 DERVPCINGLVD
+473 DERVTCINDPVD
-485 NYFIT
+485 TYFVT
-490 GELPVDGLTCDA
+490 GDLPEDGLTCVA

>member
-1 MTRFRALAVS
+1 MRRHLGVALSAAV
-11 SVLVLGG
+11 LAG
-18 CAVDQGA
+18 CVAVADNPA
-25 SPGDSVDP
+25 EN
-33 TDPLASYL
+33 TEDPLAPYL
-41 TQDVQWSECGAGA
+41 GQEVQWSNCGAGA
-54 LCSTVV
+54 ECATVMA
-60 VPLDWDNPGVG
+60 PLDWDNPGVG
-71 EDVQL
+71 EDVNL
-76 ALSKFEAT
+76 AVSRHSAT
-84 GTAQGSLFVNPG
+84 GQALGSLFVNPG

-115 PELRESFDIIG
+115 EVLRESFDVIG

-135 SPVSCAATDADL
+135 SPVSCAATDAEL
-147 DYFFFGELG
+147 DYFFFGELE
-156 AEPDTPEW
+156 AQPDTPEW
-164 DAELVAES
+164 DAELLAES
-172 IRFGQECQANTGAL
+172 IRFGQECQANTGEL

-222 GAIYIDTFPENVGRI
+222 GALYIDTFPEKVGRM

-250 DLVVNQYR
+250 DLVVNQHR

-271 DLTGTCPFGGSL
+271 DLTNSCPFAGSL
-283 DQRLQAVSDLYDE
+283 EQRLRGVSDLYDE
-296 LEENPLRHSDGRLV
+296 LEQNPLRHADGRLI

-321 TLYSQSSWPFLTRMF
+321 TLYAQSSWPFLTRMF
-336 TELPQGETDTAMFLV
+336 EELQEGVTDTAIFLV

-362 QDNSMEA
+362 QNNSMEA
-369 FIAINCLDYPVET
+369 FIAINCLDYPVES
-382 DPAVLEAQAEQ
+382 DPAVLEAQADQ
-393 LKEAAPYTARPSGE
+393 LREAAPYTARPSGD

-415 PFPPKLTKGP
+415 PYPPKLNKGP
-425 VSGTGANPVVI
+425 VRGEGANPVVI

-473 DERVPCINGLVD
+473 DERVTCIND
-485 NYFIT
+485 
-490 GELPVDGLTCDA
+490 PVDTYFVTGDLPEDGITCVA

>member
-1 MTRFRALAVS
+1 MRRRFGVALSAAV
-11 SVLVLGG
+11 LLAG
-18 CAVDQGA
+18 CVSGA
-25 SPGDSVDP
+25 DIPAQN
-33 TDPLASYL
+33 TEDPLALYL
-41 TQDVQWSECGAGA
+41 DQEVEWSDCGAGA
-54 LCSTVV
+54 ECATVV
-60 VPLDWDNPGVG
+60 APLDWDNPGVG
-71 EDVQL
+71 DDVNL
-76 ALSKFEAT
+76 ALSRHSAT
-84 GTAQGSLFVNPG
+84 GQALGSLFVNPG

-115 PELRESFDIIG
+115 EALRESFDVIG

-135 SPVSCAATDADL
+135 SPVSCAASDAEL
-147 DYFFFGELG
+147 DYFFFGELE

-164 DAELVAES
+164 DAELLAES
-172 IRFGQECQANTGAL
+172 IRFGQECQANTGEL

-222 GAIYIDTFPENVGRI
+222 GALYIDTFPERVGRM

-250 DLVVNQYR
+250 DLVVNQHR

-271 DLTGTCPFGGSL
+271 DLTNSCPFSGSL
-283 DQRLQAVSDLYDE
+283 EERLQGVSDLYDE
-296 LEENPLRHSDGRLV
+296 LEENPLRHADGRLV

-321 TLYSQSSWPFLTRMF
+321 TLYAQSSWPFLSRMF
-336 TELPQGETDTAMFLV
+336 EELQEGVTDTAIFLV

-362 QDNSMEA
+362 QNNSMEA
-369 FIAINCLDYPVET
+369 FIAINCLDYPVER

-393 LKEAAPYTARPSGE
+393 LREAAPYTARPSGD

-415 PFPPKLTKGP
+415 PYPPKLNKGP
-425 VSGTGANPVVI
+425 VRGEGANTVVI

-473 DERVPCINGLVD
+473 DERVSCINDPVD
-485 NYFIT
+485 AYFLS
-490 GELPVDGLTCDA
+490 GDVPEDGLTCEA

>member
-25 SPGDSVDP
+25 STGESVDP
-33 TDPLASYL
+33 ADPLASYL
-41 TQDVQWSECGAGA
+41 TQDVEWSECGAGA
-54 LCSTVV
+54 FCTTVT
-60 VPLDWDNPGVG
+60 VPLDWDNPGDG

-76 ALSKFEAT
+76 ALSKHEAT

-147 DYFFFGELG
+147 DYFFFGELE
-156 AEPDTPEW
+156 AEPDTAEW
-164 DAELVAES
+164 DEELLAES

-222 GAIYIDTFPENVGRI
+222 GAIYIDTFPEKVGRI

-271 DLTGTCPFGGSL
+271 DLGGTCPFGGSL
-283 DQRLQAVSDLYDE
+283 EQRLQAVSDLYDE
-296 LEENPLRHSDGRLV
+296 LEENPLRHSDGRLL

-336 TELPQGETDTAMFLV
+336 TELPQGVTDTAMFLV
-351 DFYYDREGGVY
+351 DFYYDRDGGVY

-382 DPAVLEAQAEQ
+382 DPVVLEAQAEQ
-393 LKEAAPYTARPSGE
+393 LKEAAPYTARPSGK

-425 VSGTGANPVVI
+425 VTGSGANPVVI

-473 DERVPCINGLVD
+473 DERVPCINDPVD
-485 NYFIT
+485 NYFIS
-490 GELPVDGLTCDA
+490 GELPADGLTCDA

>member
-1 MTRFRALAVS
+1 MRCRLGVALSAAV
-11 SVLVLGG
+11 LLAG
-18 CAVDQGA
+18 CVTVADNPA
-25 SPGDSVDP
+25 EN
-33 TDPLASYL
+33 TEDPLAPYL
-41 TQDVQWSECGAGA
+41 GQEVQWSDCGAGA
-54 LCSTVV
+54 ECATVMA
-60 VPLDWDNPGVG
+60 PLDWDNPGVG
-71 EDVQL
+71 EDVNL
-76 ALSKFEAT
+76 AVSRHSAT
-84 GTAQGSLFVNPG
+84 GQALGSLFVNPG

-115 PELRESFDIIG
+115 EVLRESFDVIG

-135 SPVSCAATDADL
+135 SPVSCAATDAEL
-147 DYFFFGELG
+147 DYFFFGELE
-156 AEPDTPEW
+156 AQPDTPEW
-164 DAELVAES
+164 DAELLAES
-172 IRFGQECQANTGAL
+172 IRFGQECQANTGEL

-222 GAIYIDTFPENVGRI
+222 GALYIDTFPEKVGRM

-250 DLVVNQYR
+250 DLVVNQHR

-271 DLTGTCPFGGSL
+271 DLTNSCPFAGSL
-283 DQRLQAVSDLYDE
+283 EQRLRGVSDLYDE
-296 LEENPLRHSDGRLV
+296 LEQNPLRHADGRLI

-321 TLYSQSSWPFLTRMF
+321 TLYAQSSWPFLTRMF
-336 TELPQGETDTAMFLV
+336 EELQEGVTDTAIFLV

-362 QDNSMEA
+362 QNNSMEA
-369 FIAINCLDYPVET
+369 FIAINCLDYPVES
-382 DPAVLEAQAEQ
+382 DPAVLEAQADQ
-393 LKEAAPYTARPSGE
+393 LREAAPYTARPSGD

-415 PFPPKLTKGP
+415 PYPPKLNKGP
-425 VSGTGANPVVI
+425 VRGEGANPVVI

-473 DERVPCINGLVD
+473 DERVTCIND
-485 NYFIT
+485 
-490 GELPVDGLTCDA
+490 PVDTYFVTGDLPEDGITCVA

>member
-1 MTRFRALAVS
+1 MRRHLGVALSAAV
-11 SVLVLGG
+11 LAG
-18 CAVDQGA
+18 CVAVADNPA
-25 SPGDSVDP
+25 E
-33 TDPLASYL
+33 TTEDPLAPYL
-41 TQDVQWSECGAGA
+41 GQEVQWSDCGAGA
-54 LCSTVV
+54 ECATVMA
-60 VPLDWDNPGVG
+60 PLDWDNPGVG
-71 EDVQL
+71 EDVSL
-76 ALSKFEAT
+76 AVSRHSAT
-84 GTAQGSLFVNPG
+84 GQALGSLFVNPG

-115 PELRESFDIIG
+115 EVLRESFDVIG

-135 SPVSCAATDADL
+135 SPVSCAATDAEL
-147 DYFFFGELG
+147 DYFFFGELE
-156 AEPDTPEW
+156 AQPDTPEW
-164 DAELVAES
+164 DAELLAES
-172 IRFGQECQANTGAL
+172 IRFGQECQANTGEL

-222 GAIYIDTFPENVGRI
+222 GALYIDTFPEKVGRM

-250 DLVVNQYR
+250 DLVVNQHR

-271 DLTGTCPFGGSL
+271 DLTNSCPFAGSL
-283 DQRLQAVSDLYDE
+283 EQRLRGVSDLYDE
-296 LEENPLRHSDGRLV
+296 LEQHPLRHADGRLI

-321 TLYSQSSWPFLTRMF
+321 TLYAQSSWPFLTRMF
-336 TELPQGETDTAMFLV
+336 EELQEGVTDTAIFLV

-362 QDNSMEA
+362 QNNSMEA
-369 FIAINCLDYPVET
+369 FIAINCLDYPVES
-382 DPAVLEAQAEQ
+382 DPAVLEAQADQ
-393 LKEAAPYTARPSGE
+393 LREAAPYTARPSGD

-415 PFPPKLTKGP
+415 PYPPKLNKGP
-425 VSGTGANPVVI
+425 VRGEGANPVVI

-473 DERVPCINGLVD
+473 DERVTCINDPVD
-485 NYFIT
+485 TYFVT
-490 GELPVDGLTCDA
+490 GDLPEDGLTCVA

>member
-1 MTRFRALAVS
+1 MRRRFGVALSAAV
-11 SVLVLGG
+11 LLAG
-18 CAVDQGA
+18 CVTGADIPAQNTEDPFAPYLDQE
-25 SPGDSVDP
+25 VE
-33 TDPLASYL
+33 
-41 TQDVQWSECGAGA
+41 WSDCGAGA
-54 LCSTVV
+54 ECATVV
-60 VPLDWDNPGVG
+60 APLDWDNPGVG
-71 EDVQL
+71 DDVNL
-76 ALSKFEAT
+76 ALSRHSAT
-84 GTAQGSLFVNPG
+84 GQALGSLFVNPG

-115 PELRESFDIIG
+115 EALRESFDVIG

-135 SPVSCAATDADL
+135 SPVSCAASDAEL
-147 DYFFFGELG
+147 DYFFFGELES
-156 AEPDTPEW
+156 EPDTPEW
-164 DAELVAES
+164 DAELLAES
-172 IRFGQECQANTGAL
+172 IRFGQECQANTGEL

-222 GAIYIDTFPENVGRI
+222 GALYIDTFPERVGRM

-250 DLVVNQYR
+250 DLVVNQHR

-271 DLTGTCPFGGSL
+271 DLTNSCPFSGSL
-283 DQRLQAVSDLYDE
+283 EERLQGVSDLYDE
-296 LEENPLRHSDGRLV
+296 LEENPLRHADGRLV

-321 TLYSQSSWPFLTRMF
+321 TLYAQSSWPFLTRMF
-336 TELPQGETDTAMFLV
+336 EELQEGVTDTAIFLV

-362 QDNSMEA
+362 QNNSMEA
-369 FIAINCLDYPVET
+369 FIAINCLDYPVER

-393 LKEAAPYTARPSGE
+393 LREAAPYTARPSGD

-415 PFPPKLTKGP
+415 PYPPKLNKGP
-425 VSGTGANPVVI
+425 VRGEGANTVVI

-473 DERVPCINGLVD
+473 DERVSCINDPVD
-485 NYFIT
+485 AYFLS
-490 GELPVDGLTCDA
+490 GDVPEDGLTCEA

>member
-1 MTRFRALAVS
+1 MRRHLGVALSAAV
-11 SVLVLGG
+11 LAG
-18 CAVDQGA
+18 CVAVADNPA
-25 SPGDSVDP
+25 EN
-33 TDPLASYL
+33 TEDPLAPYL
-41 TQDVQWSECGAGA
+41 GQEVQWSDCGAGA
-54 LCSTVV
+54 ECATVMA
-60 VPLDWDNPGVG
+60 PLDWDNPGVG
-71 EDVQL
+71 EDVSL
-76 ALSKFEAT
+76 AVSRHSAT
-84 GTAQGSLFVNPG
+84 GQALGSLFVNPG

-115 PELRESFDIIG
+115 EVLRESFDVIG

-135 SPVSCAATDADL
+135 SPVSCAATDAEL
-147 DYFFFGELG
+147 DYFFFGELE
-156 AEPDTPEW
+156 AQPDTPEW
-164 DAELVAES
+164 DAELLAES
-172 IRFGQECQANTGAL
+172 IRFAQECQANTGEL

-222 GAIYIDTFPENVGRI
+222 GALYIDTFPEKVGRM

-250 DLVVNQYR
+250 DLVVNQHR

-271 DLTGTCPFGGSL
+271 DLTNSCPFAGSL
-283 DQRLQAVSDLYDE
+283 EQRLRGVSDLYDE
-296 LEENPLRHSDGRLV
+296 LEQTPLRHADGRLI

-321 TLYSQSSWPFLTRMF
+321 TLYAQSSWPFLTRMF
-336 TELPQGETDTAMFLV
+336 EELQEGVTDTAIFLV

-362 QDNSMEA
+362 QNNSMEA
-369 FIAINCLDYPVET
+369 FIAINCLDYPVES
-382 DPAVLEAQAEQ
+382 DPAVLEAQADQ
-393 LKEAAPYTARPSGE
+393 LREAAPYTARPSGD

-415 PFPPKLTKGP
+415 PYPPKLNKGP
-425 VSGTGANPVVI
+425 VRGEGANPVVI

-473 DERVPCINGLVD
+473 DERVTCIND
-485 NYFIT
+485 
-490 GELPVDGLTCDA
+490 PVDTYFVTGDLPEDGITCVA

>member
-1 MTRFRALAVS
+1 MKRHLGVALSAAV
-11 SVLVLGG
+11 LAG
-18 CAVDQGA
+18 CVAVADNPA
-25 SPGDSVDP
+25 E
-33 TDPLASYL
+33 TTEDPLAPYL
-41 TQDVQWSECGAGA
+41 GQEVQWSDCGAGA
-54 LCSTVV
+54 ECATVV
-60 VPLDWDNPGVG
+60 APLDWDNPGVG
-71 EDVQL
+71 EDVSL
-76 ALSKFEAT
+76 AVSRHSAT
-84 GTAQGSLFVNPG
+84 GQALGSLFVNPG

-115 PELRESFDIIG
+115 EVLRESFDVIG

-135 SPVSCAATDADL
+135 SPVSCAATDAEL
-147 DYFFFGELG
+147 DYFFFGELE
-156 AEPDTPEW
+156 AQPDTPEW
-164 DAELVAES
+164 DAELLAES
-172 IRFGQECQANTGAL
+172 IRFGQECQANTGEL

-200 LLRHLVG
+200 FLRHLVG

-222 GAIYIDTFPENVGRI
+222 GALYIDTFPEKVGRM

-250 DLVVNQYR
+250 DLVVNQHR

-271 DLTGTCPFGGSL
+271 DLTNSCPFAGSL
-283 DQRLQAVSDLYDE
+283 EQRLRGVSDLYDE
-296 LEENPLRHSDGRLV
+296 LEQNPLRHADGRLI

-321 TLYSQSSWPFLTRMF
+321 TLYAQSSWPFLTRMF
-336 TELPQGETDTAMFLV
+336 DELQEGVTDTAIFLV

-362 QDNSMEA
+362 QNNSMEA
-369 FIAINCLDYPVET
+369 FIAINCLDYPVES
-382 DPAVLEAQAEQ
+382 DPRVLEAQADQ
-393 LKEAAPYTARPSGE
+393 LREAAPYTARPSGD

-415 PFPPKLTKGP
+415 PYPPKLNKGP
-425 VSGTGANPVVI
+425 VRGEGANPVVI

-473 DERVPCINGLVD
+473 DERVTCINDPVD
-485 NYFIT
+485 TYFVT
-490 GELPVDGLTCDA
+490 GDLPEDGLTCVA

>member
-1 MTRFRALAVS
+1 MTRFHALAMTS
-11 SVLVLGG
+11 MLVLGG

-25 SPGDSVDP
+25 STGELVDP
-33 TDPLASYL
+33 ADPLASYL
-41 TQDVQWSECGAGA
+41 TQDVLWSECGAGA
-54 LCSTVV
+54 LCATVT

-71 EDVQL
+71 EDIQL

-115 PELRESFDIIG
+115 PELRESFDIVG

-135 SPVSCAATDADL
+135 SQVSCAATDADL
-147 DYFFFGELG
+147 DYFFFGELE

-164 DAELVAES
+164 DAELLAES
-172 IRFGQECQANTGAL
+172 IRFGQECQANSGAL

-200 LLRHLVG
+200 LLRQLVG

-283 DQRLQAVSDLYDE
+283 EQRLQAVSDLYDE
-296 LEENPLRHSDGRLV
+296 LEEDPLRHSDGRLV
-310 DDGMLRTAMVT
+310 DDGMLRTAMVM

-336 TELPQGETDTAMFLV
+336 TELPQGVTDTAMFLV

-382 DPAVLEAQAEQ
+382 DPVVLEAQAEQ
-393 LKEAAPYTARPSGE
+393 LKEAAPYTARPSGD

-415 PFPPKLTKGP
+415 PFPPKLTKGS
-425 VSGTGANPVVI
+425 VTGAGANPVVI

-473 DERVPCINGLVD
+473 DERVPCINDPVD

>member
-1 MTRFRALAVS
+1 MRRHLGVALSAAV
-11 SVLVLGG
+11 LAG
-18 CAVDQGA
+18 CVAVADNPA
-25 SPGDSVDP
+25 EN
-33 TDPLASYL
+33 TEDPLAPYL
-41 TQDVQWSECGAGA
+41 GQEVQWSDCGAGA
-54 LCSTVV
+54 ECATVV
-60 VPLDWDNPGVG
+60 APLDWNNPGVG
-71 EDVQL
+71 EDVNL
-76 ALSKFEAT
+76 AVSRHSAT
-84 GTAQGSLFVNPG
+84 GQALGSLFVNPG

-115 PELRESFDIIG
+115 EVLRESFDVIG

-135 SPVSCAATDADL
+135 SPVSCAATDEEL
-147 DYFFFGELG
+147 DYFFFGELE
-156 AEPDTPEW
+156 AQPDTPEW
-164 DAELVAES
+164 DAELLAES
-172 IRFGQECQANTGAL
+172 IRFGQECQANTGEL

-222 GAIYIDTFPENVGRI
+222 GALYIDTFPEKVGRM

-250 DLVVNQYR
+250 DLVVNQHR

-271 DLTGTCPFGGSL
+271 DLTNSCPFAGSL
-283 DQRLQAVSDLYDE
+283 EQRLRGVSDLYDE
-296 LEENPLRHSDGRLV
+296 LEQNPLRHADGRLI

-321 TLYSQSSWPFLTRMF
+321 TLYAQSSWPFLTRMF
-336 TELPQGETDTAMFLV
+336 EELQEGITDTAIFLV

-362 QDNSMEA
+362 QNNSMEA
-369 FIAINCLDYPVET
+369 FIAINCLDYPVES
-382 DPAVLEAQAEQ
+382 DPAVLEAQADQ
-393 LKEAAPYTARPSGE
+393 LREAAPYTARPSGD

-415 PFPPKLTKGP
+415 PYPPKLNKGP
-425 VSGTGANPVVI
+425 VRGEGANPVVI

-473 DERVPCINGLVD
+473 DERVTCINDPVD
-485 NYFIT
+485 TYFVT
-490 GELPVDGLTCDA
+490 GDLPEDGLTCVA

>member
-1 MTRFRALAVS
+1 MRRHLGVALSAAV
-11 SVLVLGG
+11 LAG
-18 CAVDQGA
+18 CVAVADNPA
-25 SPGDSVDP
+25 E
-33 TDPLASYL
+33 TTEDPLAPYL
-41 TQDVQWSECGAGA
+41 GQEVQWSDCGAGA
-54 LCSTVV
+54 ECATVMA
-60 VPLDWDNPGVG
+60 PLDWDNPGVG
-71 EDVQL
+71 EDVNL
-76 ALSKFEAT
+76 AVSRHRAT
-84 GTAQGSLFVNPG
+84 GHALGSLFVNPG

-115 PELRESFDIIG
+115 EVLRESFDVIG

-135 SPVSCAATDADL
+135 SPVSCAATDAEL
-147 DYFFFGELG
+147 DYFFFGEME
-156 AEPDTPEW
+156 AQPDTPEW
-164 DAELVAES
+164 DAELLAES
-172 IRFGQECQANTGAL
+172 IRFGQECQANTGEL

-222 GAIYIDTFPENVGRI
+222 GALYIDTFPEKVGRM

-250 DLVVNQYR
+250 DLVVNQHR

-271 DLTGTCPFGGSL
+271 DLTNSCPFAGSL
-283 DQRLQAVSDLYDE
+283 EQRLRGVSDLYDE
-296 LEENPLRHSDGRLV
+296 LEQNPLRHADGRLI

-321 TLYSQSSWPFLTRMF
+321 TLYAQSSWPFLTRMF
-336 TELPQGETDTAMFLV
+336 DELQEGVTDTAIFLV

-362 QDNSMEA
+362 QNNSMEA
-369 FIAINCLDYPVET
+369 FIAINCLDYPVES
-382 DPAVLEAQAEQ
+382 DPAVLEAQADQ
-393 LKEAAPYTARPSGE
+393 LREAAPYTARPSGD

-415 PFPPKLTKGP
+415 PYPPKLNKGP
-425 VSGTGANPVVI
+425 VRGEGANPVVI

-473 DERVPCINGLVD
+473 DERVTCIND
-485 NYFIT
+485 
-490 GELPVDGLTCDA
+490 PVDTYFVTGDLPEDGITCVA

>member
-1 MTRFRALAVS
+1 MRRHLGVALSAAV
-11 SVLVLGG
+11 LAG
-18 CAVDQGA
+18 CVAVADNPA
-25 SPGDSVDP
+25 E
-33 TDPLASYL
+33 TTEDPLAPYL
-41 TQDVQWSECGAGA
+41 GQEVQWSDCGAGA
-54 LCSTVV
+54 ECATVMA
-60 VPLDWDNPGVG
+60 PLDWDNPGVG
-71 EDVQL
+71 EDVSL
-76 ALSKFEAT
+76 AVSRHSAT
-84 GTAQGSLFVNPG
+84 GQALGSLFVNPG

-115 PELRESFDIIG
+115 EVLRESFDVIG

-135 SPVSCAATDADL
+135 SPVSCAATDAEL
-147 DYFFFGELG
+147 DYFFFGELE
-156 AEPDTPEW
+156 AQPDTPEW
-164 DAELVAES
+164 DAELLAES
-172 IRFGQECQANTGAL
+172 IRFGQECQANTGEL

-222 GAIYIDTFPENVGRI
+222 GALYIDTFPEKVGRM

-250 DLVVNQYR
+250 DLVVNQHR

-271 DLTGTCPFGGSL
+271 DLTNSCPFAGSL
-283 DQRLQAVSDLYDE
+283 EQRLRGVSDLYDE
-296 LEENPLRHSDGRLV
+296 LEQNPLRHADGRLI

-321 TLYSQSSWPFLTRMF
+321 TLYAQSSWPFLTRMF
-336 TELPQGETDTAMFLV
+336 DELQEGVTDTAIFLV

-362 QDNSMEA
+362 QNNSMEA
-369 FIAINCLDYPVET
+369 FIAINCLDYPVES
-382 DPAVLEAQAEQ
+382 DPRVLEAQADQ
-393 LKEAAPYTARPSGE
+393 LREAAPYTARPSGD

-415 PFPPKLTKGP
+415 PYPPKLNKGP
-425 VSGTGANPVVI
+425 VRGEEANPVVI

-473 DERVPCINGLVD
+473 DERVTCIND
-485 NYFIT
+485 
-490 GELPVDGLTCDA
+490 PVDTYFVTGDLPEDGITCVA

>member
-1 MTRFRALAVS
+1 MRRHLGVALSAAV
-11 SVLVLGG
+11 LAG
-18 CAVDQGA
+18 CVAVADNPA
-25 SPGDSVDP
+25 EN
-33 TDPLASYL
+33 TEDPLAPYL
-41 TQDVQWSECGAGA
+41 GQEVQWSDCGAGA
-54 LCSTVV
+54 ECATVV
-60 VPLDWDNPGVG
+60 APLDWDNPGVG
-71 EDVQL
+71 EDVNL
-76 ALSKFEAT
+76 AVSRHSAT
-84 GTAQGSLFVNPG
+84 GQALGSLFVNPG

-115 PELRESFDIIG
+115 EVLRESFDVIG

-135 SPVSCAATDADL
+135 SPVSCAATDAEL
-147 DYFFFGELG
+147 DYFFFGELE
-156 AEPDTPEW
+156 AQPDTPEW
-164 DAELVAES
+164 DAELLAES
-172 IRFGQECQANTGAL
+172 IRFGQECQANTGEL

-222 GAIYIDTFPENVGRI
+222 GALYIDTFPEKVGRM

-250 DLVVNQYR
+250 DLVVNQHR

-271 DLTGTCPFGGSL
+271 DLTNSCPFVGSL
-283 DQRLQAVSDLYDE
+283 EQRLRGVSDLYDE
-296 LEENPLRHSDGRLV
+296 LEQNPLRHADGRLI

-321 TLYSQSSWPFLTRMF
+321 TLYAQSSWPFLTRMF
-336 TELPQGETDTAMFLV
+336 EELQEGVTDTAIFLV

-362 QDNSMEA
+362 QNNSMEA
-369 FIAINCLDYPVET
+369 FIAINCLDYPVES
-382 DPAVLEAQAEQ
+382 DPAVLEAQADQ
-393 LKEAAPYTARPSGE
+393 LREAAPYTARPSGD

-415 PFPPKLTKGP
+415 PYPPKLNKGP
-425 VSGTGANPVVI
+425 VRGEGANPVVI

-473 DERVPCINGLVD
+473 DERVTCIND
-485 NYFIT
+485 
-490 GELPVDGLTCDA
+490 PVDTYFVTGDLPEDGITCVA

>member
-1 MTRFRALAVS
+1 MKRHLGVALSAAV
-11 SVLVLGG
+11 LAG
-18 CAVDQGA
+18 CVAVADNPA
-25 SPGDSVDP
+25 E
-33 TDPLASYL
+33 TTEDPLAPYL
-41 TQDVQWSECGAGA
+41 GQEVQWSDCGAGA
-54 LCSTVV
+54 ECATVMA
-60 VPLDWDNPGVG
+60 PLDWDNPGVG
-71 EDVQL
+71 EDVSL
-76 ALSKFEAT
+76 AVSRHSAT
-84 GTAQGSLFVNPG
+84 GQALGSLFVNPG

-115 PELRESFDIIG
+115 EVLRESFDVIG

-135 SPVSCAATDADL
+135 SPVSCAATDAEL
-147 DYFFFGELG
+147 DYFFFGELE
-156 AEPDTPEW
+156 AQPDTPEW
-164 DAELVAES
+164 DAELLAES
-172 IRFGQECQANTGAL
+172 IRFGQECQANTGEL

-222 GAIYIDTFPENVGRI
+222 GALYIDTFPEKVGRM

-250 DLVVNQYR
+250 DLVVNQHR

-271 DLTGTCPFGGSL
+271 DLTNSCPFAGSL
-283 DQRLQAVSDLYDE
+283 EQRLRGVSDLYDE
-296 LEENPLRHSDGRLV
+296 LEQNPLRHADGRLI

-321 TLYSQSSWPFLTRMF
+321 TLYAQSSWPFLTRMF
-336 TELPQGETDTAMFLV
+336 EELQEGVTDTAIFLV

-362 QDNSMEA
+362 QNNSMEA
-369 FIAINCLDYPVET
+369 FIAINCLDYPVES
-382 DPAVLEAQAEQ
+382 DPAVLEAQADQ
-393 LKEAAPYTARPSGE
+393 LREAAPYTARPSGD

-415 PFPPKLTKGP
+415 PYPPKLNKGP
-425 VSGTGANPVVI
+425 VRGEGANPVVI

-473 DERVPCINGLVD
+473 DERVSCINDPVD
-485 NYFIT
+485 TYFVT
-490 GELPVDGLTCDA
+490 GDVPEDGLTCVA